1 MRKVPKHLAKE
12 IAALKR
18 LKDKGIDLSDI
29 PEIADF
35 SRFVVGKFYRPIKK
49 PVTIR
54 LDADLIAWLRKQGP
68 GYQTRVNHI
77 LREAMVGS
85 VRRST

>member
-18 LKDKGIDLSDI
+18 LKDKDIDVSDI
-29 PEIADF
+29 PEITDV
-35 SRFVVGKFYRPIKK
+35 SRFAVGQFYRPIKK

-77 LREAMVGS
+77 LREAMIGS
-85 VRRST
+85 VRRSA